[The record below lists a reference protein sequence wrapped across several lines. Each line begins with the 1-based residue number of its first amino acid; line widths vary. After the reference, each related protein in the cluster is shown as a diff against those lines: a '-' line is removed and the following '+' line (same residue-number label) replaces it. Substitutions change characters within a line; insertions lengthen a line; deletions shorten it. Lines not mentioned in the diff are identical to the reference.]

1 MPEDSFEFED
11 FVLDRGACELR
22 RGDVVVP
29 LQGIPLE
36 LLCLLVER
44 RGRVVMRKQILE
56 RVFGK
61 GVFVDSETSINTAI
75 RKIRRALDDNP
86 EAPRFVLTV
95 PANGYRFL
103 APVREANRQIP
114 HGVAEA
120 VRATQGSMVG
130 REREL
135 AILLSGLDDASSGHG
150 RLFLISGEPGVG
162 KTRLADEV
170 AAAAQ
175 ANRMALMIRHCS
187 ERDEGVAYLPFVE
200 ILEGCVEA
208 PGRAALYRKY
218 PTKSSKD

>member
-11 FVLDRGACELR
+11 FVLDRGAYELR

-29 LQGIPLE
+29 LQRIPLQ

-44 RGRVVMRKQILE
+44 RGRVVTREEILE
-56 RVFGK
+56 RVWGK

-75 RKIRRALDDNP
+75 RKIRRALGDNP

-95 PANGYRFL
+95 PAKGYRFV
-103 APVREANRQIP
+103 APVREANQQIP
-114 HGVAEA
+114 HGIGEP
-120 VRATQGSMVG
+120 VRASHGSMVG

-135 AILLSGLDDASSGHG
+135 AILLSGLEDATSGYG

-162 KTRLADEV
+162 KTRLAGEV

-175 ANRMALMIRHCS
+175 ANGMALM
-187 ERDEGVAYLPFVE
+187 
-200 ILEGCVEA
+200 
-208 PGRAALYRKY
+208 
-218 PTKSSKD
+218 